1 VTIQFNISPTGRAR
15 NPKIIESWPD
25 HRYDQA
31 ALKRMRRWRLK
42 PDKTDD
48 RTDPSTAVQ
57 TIYFGPHRETLRLI
71 NACRAMIEQAKADH
85 DNDTVNPVQPHC
97 EVEKTANYAVYRWTP
112 TYPEQACEQDIGGYA
127 TVRFRL
133 GANGEARNP
142 NVIESKPP
150 GVFNAAALEG
160 IRHWHFL
167 PLSPRA
173 PQPGQIMTQ
182 TFEFKAPS
190 KKNLSPS
197 FCGDSESEQE
207 SQGPGS
213 TEGASD

>member
-1 VTIQFNISPTGRAR
+1 VTIQFAISPTGQVR

-31 ALKRMRRWRLK
+31 ALKRIRRWRLK
-42 PDKTDD
+42 SDKTDD
-48 RTDPSTAVQ
+48 QADSGTAVQ

-71 NACRAMIEQAKADH
+71 NACKAMVEQAKADH
-85 DNDTVNPVQPHC
+85 DPANPVQPHC

-112 TYPEQACEQDIGGYA
+112 TYPERACEQDIGGYA
-127 TVRFRL
+127 TVRFKL
-133 GANGEARNP
+133 GANGAAKNP
-142 NVIESKPP
+142 KVVASKPP

-173 PQPGQIMTQ
+173 PRPGQTMTQ

-197 FCGDSESEQE
+197 FCGDSQPKQKSKAPD
-207 SQGPGS
+207 SSG
-213 TEGASD
+213 